1 MVPGNVIGMASH
13 SGWKLIRQGRR
24 TPIVI
29 PLQEALQ
36 RITSREIEYTT
47 YHPIEPPKN
56 ASSWSVVPE
65 SPLIPSPAGP
75 PVPDGVVWVL
85 GSLGSPG
92 AAGSAV
98 VLGAAAELA
107 LVRVGG
113 FTGSAVGMM
122 MSAAGTSAAL
132 LWMSFGMS
140 SSRWVVAVF
149 LESQP

>member
-29 PLQEALQ
+29 PLQEELQ

-85 GSLGSPG
+85 GSWRVHRVRSRNDDVRSWDIGRFVVDVFWDVIFTMGSGSVPG
-92 AAGSAV
+92 EPTLISV
-98 VLGAAAELA
+98 VSIN
-107 LVRVGG
+107 
-113 FTGSAVGMM
+113 FT
-122 MSAAGTSAAL
+122 
-132 LWMSFGMS
+132 
-140 SSRWVVAVF
+140 
-149 LESQP
+149 